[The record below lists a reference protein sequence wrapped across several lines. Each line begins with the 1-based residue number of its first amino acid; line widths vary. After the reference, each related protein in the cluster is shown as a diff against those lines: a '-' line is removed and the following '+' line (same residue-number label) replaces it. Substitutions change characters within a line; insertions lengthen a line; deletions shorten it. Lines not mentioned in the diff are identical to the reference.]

1 MNQRLQ
7 LLLEKY
13 FEGALS
19 HDELADLAA
28 LMDEEGENGISE
40 WLEKEWND
48 ISGSTGVF
56 DHEESETMLQQI
68 ISRRPGK
75 ARVIPLYKRKWFRAV
90 AAAVVVLM
98 MAGTIWWQNSTPGE
112 PQTVRNEQEQQ
123 EEIVPGSNKAVLTLA
138 DGSQITL
145 DDVADGNIATQAN
158 TAVVKHDGQLVYQEG
173 GKAGEVVFN
182 TISTPRGGMYML
194 ELTDGSKVW
203 LNSSSS
209 IRYPN
214 RFAGAERKVEISGEV
229 YFEVAHNATMPFRV
243 QVAGKGL
250 VEVLGTHFNINAYH
264 DEPTVNTTLLEGSVR
279 FTEATNNVEL
289 VLKPGQQSVLKPDG
303 TMRLKGN
310 VNTESVVAWKTGV
323 FDFSGQE
330 ITAIMRQISRWYDV
344 EVVFSGTVS
353 HETFS
358 GIISRNSSVEEVIDL
373 MAQGGVRSRISGRK
387 IYVEF

>member
-1 MNQRLQ
+1 
-7 LLLEKY
+7 
-13 FEGALS
+13 
-19 HDELADLAA
+19 
-28 LMDEEGENGISE
+28 
-40 WLEKEWND
+40 
-48 ISGSTGVF
+48 
-56 DHEESETMLQQI
+56 
-68 ISRRPGK
+68 
-75 ARVIPLYKRKWFRAV
+75 
-90 AAAVVVLM
+90 
-98 MAGTIWWQNSTPGE
+98 
-112 PQTVRNEQEQQ
+112 
-123 EEIVPGSNKAVLTLA
+123 
-138 DGSQITL
+138 
-145 DDVADGNIATQAN
+145 
-158 TAVVKHDGQLVYQEG
+158 
-173 GKAGEVVFN
+173 
-182 TISTPRGGMYML
+182 ML